1 MNEETLDDFAR
12 NTALDI
18 LKRLAPDCL
27 QRTAL
32 RDAIARL
39 ARQGIES
46 SIRLYWMQHQPSPA
60 EQQRR
65 ETAAE

>member
-1 MNEETLDDFAR
+1 MNEQTPDIIAQ

-18 LKRLAPDCL
+18 LKRHAPDRL
-27 QRTAL
+27 QRAEL

-46 SIRLYWMQHQPSPA
+46 SVRLYQM
-60 EQQRR
+60 QQRQQQ
-65 ETAAE
+65 AD

>member
-1 MNEETLDDFAR
+1 MNEQTLDNLAQ

-27 QRTAL
+27 QRTGL
-32 RDAIARL
+32 RDAIVRL

-46 SIRLYWMQHQPSPA
+46 SIRLYRMQHQPSPP

-65 ETAAE
+65 EKAAE